1 MREEFQTGVE
11 DSRSQE
17 ELVGLITARLDLFE
31 VLLLTTYV
39 LKKYS
44 DDSVNNPEDEGIEIE
59 KEEDRLPTAV
69 DLTLNLDNDFFRALR
84 IDKPK
89 EFHYTFICQID
100 FDNVVVDKVSSEKD
114 PTLEKLI
121 ERIKSLGE
129 GNQKAEA
136 EKHYLYN
143 GGKGPTSL

>member
-1 MREEFQTGVE
+1 MKDQFQTGVE
-11 DSRSQE
+11 DSRTQE
-17 ELVGLITARLDLFE
+17 ELMGLVTARLDMYE
-31 VLLLTTYV
+31 VLLSTTYV

-89 EFHYTFICQID
+89 EHHYTFICQID
-100 FDNVVVDKVSSEKD
+100 FDNLVIDSVSVEKD
-114 PTLEKLI
+114 PNLEKLI
-121 ERIKSLGE
+121 ERIKSMGE